1 MRALK
6 GFTLVE
12 LLVVIAIIGVL
23 VALLLPAVQSARE
36 AARRMQC
43 GSNLRQI
50 ALAYH
55 NYENTFKV
63 LPPATMAPGSHGPT
77 SFVMILPQVEQNTL
91 FSQLAAVGF
100 GSNAVYWMDSPTA
113 GTARIRPLLNGHM
126 VSAFRCPSTP
136 MPKWRDAVAI
146 EPARLMVAAYV
157 NIAGSDLHDSTDH
170 LGPNGGHC
178 SAGGVI
184 TGNVPRRFAE
194 ISDGTSNTLMLSE
207 QSGWVAGQ
215 RDVFRTA
222 FSASGPWMGSKNP
235 RIPAGDGTWSITGV
249 HAGSPGPQ
257 DMRAYVFTTIRD
269 VPNPRGT
276 SPYMNEVMCN
286 TPLASAHPS
295 GVQGAFADGSVR
307 GIPNAINLVTLKYL
321 ADRDDGGALG
331 EFLIDESKRSRILNR
346 RKRR

>member
-1 MRALK
+1 MRK
-6 GFTLVE
+6 RDGFTLVE

-23 VALLLPAVQSARE
+23 VALLLPAVQTARE

-43 GSNLRQI
+43 GNNLRQL

-63 LPPATMAPGSHGPT
+63 LPPGTMAPGSHGPT
-77 SFVMILPQVEQNTL
+77 AFVMILPQVEQGTL
-91 FSQLAAVGF
+91 FSALAAVGF

-113 GTARIRPLLNGHM
+113 GTAKIRPMLNGHM
-126 VSAFRCPSTP
+126 VSAYRCPSTP
-136 MPKWRDAVAI
+136 MPKWRDVSAV

-157 NIAGSDLHDSTDH
+157 NIAGSNIHDSTDH
-170 LGPNGGHC
+170 NGPNGGHC

-184 TGNVPRRFAE
+184 TGNFPRRFAE

-207 QSGWVAGQ
+207 QSNWVAGQ
-215 RDVFRTA
+215 KGVFRTS

-257 DMRAYVFTTIRD
+257 DMRAYAFTTIRD
-269 VPNPRGT
+269 APNPKGT
-276 SPYMNEVMCN
+276 AAYMNEVMCN
-286 TPLASAHPS
+286 TPLASAHPN

-307 GIPNAINLVTLKYL
+307 MITDTINLLTLKYL
-321 ADRDDGGALG
+321 ADRDDGNAVGD
-331 EFLIDESKRSRILNR
+331 F
-346 RKRR
+346 